1 MSIRV
6 IPLTDPDFK
15 PFSRRIAWLAAEA
28 DGTPV
33 GSAFLRLHSRK
44 AHAHLGE
51 AELTVHPA
59 ERDRGIGTQLLGA
72 VVNGAR
78 EHDVRTIVADVD
90 VDSVGDRFL
99 QRRGFT
105 IGLTL
110 IYARLDLS
118 TTTPDVPA
126 VAGYRLVSWDGVP
139 PDELVQTFTDARAG
153 MNDAPSGTIAIPV
166 DVWDVER
173 TRYAAQLIAQRG
185 EHLSVVAA
193 VDGTG
198 RIAGFTEVVVP
209 GDGKG
214 DGQHYGTAV
223 LPEHRGRGLALWM
236 KAAQIHETRRRFPDL
251 DGLRTDTVDTNRAMR
266 RTNDR
271 LGYRP
276 QYRTHRRKLDL

>member
-15 PFSRRIAWLAAEA
+15 PFSRRIAWLAAET

-59 ERDRGIGTQLLGA
+59 ERGRGIGTQLLGA

-99 QRRGFT
+99 QRRGFS

-153 MNDAPSGTIAIPV
+153 MNDAPSGTIATPV